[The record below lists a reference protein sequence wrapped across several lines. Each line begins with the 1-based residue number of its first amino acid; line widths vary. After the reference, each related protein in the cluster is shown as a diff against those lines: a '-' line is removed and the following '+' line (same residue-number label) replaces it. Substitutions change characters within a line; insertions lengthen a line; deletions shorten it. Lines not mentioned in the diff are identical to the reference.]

1 VERRRLKIAIEL
13 EYGYIERILTRAHLD
28 IATLQREHDFVIN
41 LIHPPPINWLPVEL
55 LMMIFSFIPDENFD
69 TIVLT
74 CHKWREIVS
83 SMWAPLKLGSWTPLN
98 KAKAILYGSKG
109 ILSVTIDPSSDAMES
124 PTDSPE
130 TEQCEALMLA
140 ASTSISR
147 WRTLDILSLPD
158 PQQAKRFL
166 GGHIPTVPMDH
177 LRSLSIPIHHD
188 PSHFLDLLL
197 PSIGATTSVRL
208 TAMHLCSTQAMLY
221 LTQPHCAH
229 IFNHLTSFTCFLLRT
244 DDVIDILPQ
253 FWRIETLDLSGLHFP
268 TYTADVELPL
278 TKTLRR
284 VSLRGM
290 PIGWMNHREF
300 PQLKSC
306 VIISPPALDTIPVTT
321 LPLCTDLFFE
331 GPHLDPIQG
340 FCVSSIRSLTLRSPQ
355 WSKSRGN
362 DQLSR
367 IWRPGLR
374 QGVLR
379 PLSLRLHLPCSS
391 AQLLRALCFMPEL
404 KELVLE
410 LDRPTALGSSFFI
423 AFLPQ
428 PSRITSRAGKGDV
441 PLQVCPSLE
450 VLGLK
455 YRRWFRPG
463 ESNAMPAL
471 VAMARLDGRDQKV
484 KIWVEKGPDD
494 HQKIHITYPDL
505 SLSALCSLGLLR
517 LRDGKQPS
525 SRVRDVIEA
534 SLATFNFTSIK
545 FSDAQALTLL
555 SPSIY
560 SCLFRRLR
568 DFSLNVDIDQ
578 RILLEALSH
587 FEQIEELHLKQFMP
601 PSSQPNLQLLRT
613 LRKLKLDK
621 TSSLWMEGCTFI
633 KLEELEIS
641 EIEQERGCRFQC
653 VQLVMCGS
661 ASVPQSISSELLGA
675 FQMPQLHTLHLLS
688 EFVGLGGLH
697 YPAIQQF
704 KLRAASLHF
713 VDFGGLQA
721 TLAKQPELETLEM
734 RGLLFPH
741 FFTAQLPKLLDP
753 LMGPSI
759 MNVYDV
765 LDNDNHKKG
774 SPTQELPLCPKLEK
788 LVLELKHSFGAWK
801 QELELELVQMRKME
815 KQTRQVLE
823 RERNQEQELV
833 KWREQEK
840 RKRVELEKEVA
851 RARVQEW
858 RVEQEEGQL
867 VRGLALMRRRER
879 KQVQEQV
886 QVQERKRKMELAD
899 RLLRRQQ
906 LGRKL
911 ESVQVHLQRLELKLR
926 HASSEGRKIAVVRQ
940 CRTFMK
946 GRMEKGCPLQRCQ
959 LELDSFRMEITND
972 SIGWPYL
979 DMPDAEFLSLGDIFA
994 VWQSRDL

>member
-1 VERRRLKIAIEL
+1 VERRRLKNAIEF

-28 IATLQREHDFVIN
+28 IATLQREYEFVIN

-74 CHKWREIVS
+74 CHKWREVVS

-158 PQQAKRFL
+158 PQQAKRFV

-229 IFNHLTSFTCFLLRT
+229 IFNHITSFKCSLLRT
-244 DDVIDILPQ
+244 DDVIDILPH
-253 FWRIETLDLSGLHFP
+253 FRRIETLDLSGLHFP
-268 TYTADVELPL
+268 TYTDVELPL

-306 VIISPPALDTIPVTT
+306 VIISPPALDTIPITT

-331 GPHLDPIQG
+331 GPRFDPIQG
-340 FCVSSIRSLTLRSPQ
+340 FRVSSIRSLTLRSPQ

-428 PSRITSRAGKGDV
+428 SSRITSRAGKGDV

-463 ESNAMPAL
+463 ESNEMPAL
-471 VAMARLDGRDQKV
+471 VAMARLDERDQKV
-484 KIWVEKGPDD
+484 KIWVESGPDD

-517 LRDGKQPS
+517 LSDGKQPS
-525 SRVRDVIEA
+525 SRVTDVIEA
-534 SLATFNFTSIK
+534 SLATFDFTCIK
-545 FSDAQALTLL
+545 FSDAKTLTLL
-555 SPSIY
+555 SPSVY

-578 RILLEALSH
+578 RILLEALGH
-587 FEQIEELHLKQFMP
+587 FEQIEELHLKRFMP
-601 PSSQPNLQLLRT
+601 SSSQPRLQLLRT
-613 LRKLKLDK
+613 LKKLQLEK

-633 KLEELEIS
+633 KLAVLEIG
-641 EIEQERGCRFQC
+641 EMEQDSGGRIQC
-653 VQLVMCGS
+653 VQMVVCRS
-661 ASVPQSISSELLGA
+661 ASLPQSISSEILCS
-675 FQMPQLHTLHLLS
+675 FRMPQLRILHLHS
-688 EFVGLGGLH
+688 QPVGLRGLH
-697 YPAIQQF
+697 YPTTQQF
-704 KLRAASLHF
+704 KLRGVSLHF

-721 TLAKQPELETLEM
+721 TLAKQPVLETLEI
-734 RGLLFPH
+734 RGLAFPH
-741 FFTAQLPKLLDP
+741 FFSAQLPRLLDA
-753 LMGPSI
+753 LIEPST
-759 MNVYDV
+759 MNASDG
-765 LDNDNHKKG
+765 LDNSDHKVG
-774 SPTQELPLCPKLEK
+774 SPMLEFPLCPKLKK
-788 LVLELKHSFGAWK
+788 LMLKLKHGSEPWNQGLGW
-801 QELELELVQMRKME
+801 ELERVRNME
-815 KQTRQVLE
+815 KRTRQDLEWE
-823 RERNQEQELV
+823 RERECDLEQEQV
-833 KWREQEK
+833 KQREQEQ
-840 RKRVELEKEVA
+840 RKTKELEKEVA
-851 RARVQEW
+851 RARRLGW
-858 RVEQEEGQL
+858 RVKQEEEQVRQL
-867 VRGLALMRRRER
+867 VRALVWMRRWA
-879 KQVQEQV
+879 QEQE
-886 QVQERKRKMELAD
+886 QKRKMELVSGF
-899 RLLRRQQ
+899 RRREE

-911 ESVQVHLQRLELKLR
+911 ESVQVHLRGLERKLLIV
-926 HASSEGRKIAVVRQ
+926 SSEGWKIAAGRQ
-940 CRTFMK
+940 CRTLMK
-946 GRMEKGCPLQRCQ
+946 GRMGNGCPLQRCQ
-959 LELDSFRMEITND
+959 LALGSFQTEIIND
-972 SIGWPYL
+972 FVGSPYL
-979 DMPDAEFLSLGDIFA
+979 DLPDAESLSLGDIFA
-994 VWQSRDL
+994 AWQSRDL